1 MTDPTPPA
9 APMPAT
15 SAPTPSQPDR
25 PQRPFRRPP
34 PRRDEP
40 EPSRPPVLDRQ
51 DLNLEP
57 PKLRELDAAI
67 EDELEAALAGFSADD
82 LSAEPAKQERKDPA
96 APKGPQRGKV
106 IAIHHADVF
115 VEVPGGKSQGVMS
128 LTQFDE
134 APKVGDIVEFSIER
148 YDAANGLLVL
158 TRQGAAVAADWS
170 SVHIGQI
177 VEARV
182 TGTNKGGLAV
192 EVNGIRAFL
201 PISQIDLYRV
211 ENVEQFVNQR
221 LLCMVAEVYPEEKNL
236 VLSRRALLEKEREEK
251 AEKLWVEL
259 NEGQV
264 RKGVVR
270 GIKPF
275 GAFVDLGG
283 VDGLIPVG
291 EISWGRLNDPSEVL
305 QIGQAVEVF
314 VARLDR
320 ERRKVGLSLRHLLA
334 SPYEKIA
341 GNYPPRSLAS
351 GTVTR
356 LAEFGAFVELE
367 PGVEGL
373 IHVSELAPQRVFNV
387 GAVVKVGQ
395 TVEVMILSVDPE
407 KKRISL
413 SLKQANMARQAA
425 AKAAEPVQAEP
436 EPEAEEPAKVRKPR
450 TTPLRGG
457 TGDGG
462 PLFPNFKNG

>member
-1 MTDPTPPA
+1 MTEPTPP
-9 APMPAT
+9 PMPAK
-15 SAPTPSQPDR
+15 SNEAPIAR
-25 PQRPFRRPP
+25 PQRSLLRPP
-34 PRRDEP
+34 PPKRDEP
-40 EPSRPPVLDRQ
+40 RQAAPPVLDRVEI
-51 DLNLEP
+51 NSEP

-67 EDELEAALAGFSADD
+67 EAELEAALAGFSKEDFA
-82 LSAEPAKQERKDPA
+82 SEPAKGPKQAPG
-96 APKGPQRGKV
+96 APKGPQKGRV
-106 IAIHHADVF
+106 IAIHNADVF
-115 VEVPGGKSQGVMS
+115 VEVPGGKSQGMMS
-128 LTQFDE
+128 LTQFEE
-134 APKVGDIVEFSIER
+134 APKIGDVVEFSVER
-148 YDAANGLLVL
+148 YDPANGLLVL

-211 ENVEQFVNQR
+211 ENVEQYVNQR

-236 VLSRRALLEKEREEK
+236 VVSRRALLEKEREEK

-270 GIKPF
+270 GLKPF

-283 VDGLIPVG
+283 VDGLIPVS
-291 EISWGRLNDPSEVL
+291 EMSWGRVNDPSEVL
-305 QIGQAVEVF
+305 QLGQAVEVF

-320 ERRKVGLSLRHLLA
+320 EHRKVGLSLRHLLA
-334 SPYEKIA
+334 SPWEKIA

-387 GAVVKVGQ
+387 GNVVKVGQ
-395 TVEVMILSVDPE
+395 TIEVMILNVDGE
-407 KKRISL
+407 KQRIGL
-413 SLKQANMARQAA
+413 SLKQAHMARQAA
-425 AKAAEPVQAEP
+425 AQKEEAPSTEP

-450 TTPLRGG
+450 ATPLRGG
-457 TGDGG
+457 IGDGG
-462 PLFPNFKNG
+462 PLFPEMKNK